1 MSHMEPDISAKQRG
15 WRVEVNHE
23 TWYVPGD
30 VVPVPGFIK
39 LGVPMPVDENEA
51 GVPDV
56 LAKRLRDYVG
66 LGSISEIEAIE
77 GYFGRWSAP
86 GYLDCTEWQFD
97 KTLRGIREALQ
108 D

>member
-1 MSHMEPDISAKQRG
+1 MSHMEREVTVKQRG

-39 LGVPMPVDENEA
+39 PGVPMPVDENEA

-66 LGSISEIEAIE
+66 PGEITEVE
-77 GYFGRWSAP
+77 VVDGYFGRWSAP
-86 GYLDCTEWQFD
+86 GYLDCTDWQFD
-97 KTLRGIREALQ
+97 TTYRGIRSALSE
-108 D
+108 